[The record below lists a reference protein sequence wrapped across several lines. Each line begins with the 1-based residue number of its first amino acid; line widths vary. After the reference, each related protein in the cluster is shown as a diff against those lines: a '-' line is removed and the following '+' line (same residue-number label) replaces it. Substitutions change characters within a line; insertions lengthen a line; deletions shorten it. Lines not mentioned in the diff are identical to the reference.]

1 MLQIW
6 IMLTACSCTHSGS
19 QSHAYILLH
28 TVVAAMP
35 IMCDSGVSSGVVIM
49 TLLTGG
55 LPDIVVVALMQ
66 RVASAH
72 QVQTPSRMH

>member
-1 MLQIW
+1 MPQIW

-19 QSHAYILLH
+19 HYHAYIPLH

-35 IMCDSGVSSGVVIM
+35 IMCDVVIM

-72 QVQTPSRMH
+72 KVQTPSRMH